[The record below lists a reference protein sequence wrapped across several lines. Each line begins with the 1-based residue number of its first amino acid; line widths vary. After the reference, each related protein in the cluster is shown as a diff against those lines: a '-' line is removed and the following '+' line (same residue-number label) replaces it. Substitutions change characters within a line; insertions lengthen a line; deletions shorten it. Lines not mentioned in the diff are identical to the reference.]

1 MSVFNTSS
9 TFVRRARGFTLLE
22 LLVVIV
28 IIGLLAAFVAPKYF
42 GQIGRSKAQVTRAQ
56 IEAFEKGLDQFR
68 IDTGHYPNTE
78 AGLVALFV
86 QPANEPNWHG
96 AYLKKGIPADPW
108 GKAYIYKSPGSEG
121 REYEIMS
128 YGGDGQQ
135 GGDGEDADIVSWN

>member
-1 MSVFNTSS
+1 MTILRNHSFAA
-9 TFVRRARGFTLLE
+9 RPARGFTLLE

-42 GQIGRSKAQVTRAQ
+42 GQIGRSKAQVTKAQ
-56 IEAFEKGLDQFR
+56 IDAFDKALDQYR
-68 IDTGHYPNTE
+68 IDTGRYPSTE

-108 GKAYIYKSPGSEG
+108 GKAYVYKAPGSDN
-121 REYEIMS
+121 REYEIVS
-128 YGGDGQQ
+128 YGADGQQ
-135 GGDGEDADIVSWN
+135 GGEGEDADVVSWN